1 MGCLCSSGS
10 HLSDYQELPLR
21 PKIAYDELVI
31 SPGLYVQENLSK
43 FSNVYSVGKMLG
55 RGLYT
60 GVYLCEHRRTGQ
72 LRAVKIIYKD
82 QVDKD
87 ILASGLILREVEIH
101 KTLDHPNIVRL
112 LEFFEDKNHYYFIQE
127 FCAAGELF
135 DVVIAKK
142 KLSEKEA
149 ARYMEQLASAVS
161 YIHSR
166 HIIHRDIK
174 PENILLT
181 EEGEL
186 KLIDFDTAVLMD
198 VDRQVTG
205 SVGTAFYMAPEVLRK
220 GHYNEKC
227 DIWSMG
233 VVMYI
238 LLSGQPPF
246 GGYTGKDII
255 SNVTRGEYILSGPTW
270 DCISR
275 EAKDLIRKQLCIS
288 PHKRISA
295 QDVYLHP
302 WVQNQ
307 AEHMCEADRS
317 LVFNNLRSF
326 NSSTKLK
333 EAVHTFICTHIIGS
347 QELKR
352 LSAMFKAYDHDG
364 DGVLSPTDLLTQ
376 FETLLPPTEAVKE
389 VERVMKHVDTDSNGF
404 IDYTEFVKAN
414 LDRQFMLSKANL
426 QLAFS
431 SFDRYGTGFITVDE
445 LKEWLANGTLL
456 EDDRWSSLLEELGLH
471 GNGLID
477 LRSFEKILVTT
488 FPEEQDLFDGL
499 SPSSTASN

>member
-1 MGCLCSSGS
+1 MGCLCSTSQHAS
-10 HLSDYQELPLR
+10 EYQELPLR
-21 PKIAYDELVI
+21 PKVPYDELVI
-31 SPGLYVQENLSK
+31 RPGMYVQENLSK
-43 FSNVYSVGKMLG
+43 FSNVYEMGKMLG

-60 GVYLCEHRRTGQ
+60 GVYLCEHRRTRQ
-72 LRAVKIIYKD
+72 RRAVKIIYKD
-82 QVDKD
+82 QVDKE
-87 ILASGLILREVEIH
+87 ILASGLILREVEIQ

-112 LEFFEDKNHYYFIQE
+112 LEFFEDKNHYYFVQE
-127 FCAAGELF
+127 YCAAGELF

-166 HIIHRDIK
+166 NIIHRDIK

-186 KLIDFDTAVLMD
+186 KLIDFDTAILMD
-198 VDRQVTG
+198 VARQVTG

-220 GHYNEKC
+220 GTYNEKC
-227 DIWSMG
+227 DVWSMG

-255 SNVTRGEYILSGPTW
+255 RNVARGEYILTGPTW
-270 DCISR
+270 DSISR
-275 EAKDLIRKQLCIS
+275 EAKDLIRKQLCVS

-302 WVQNQ
+302 WIQNQ
-307 AEHMCEADRS
+307 TWQICEADRS
-317 LVFNNLRSF
+317 LVFNNLRRF

-352 LSAMFKAYDHDG
+352 LSDMFKAYDHDA
-364 DGVLSPTDLLTQ
+364 DGVLSPRDLLTQ
-376 FETLLPPTEAVKE
+376 FESLLPHDEAVRE
-389 VERVMKHVDTDSNGF
+389 VERVMKHVDTDCNGF

-414 LDRQFMLSKANL
+414 LDRQFLLSKANM
-426 QLAFS
+426 QLAFTA
-431 SFDRYGTGFITVDE
+431 FDKYGTGFITVEE

-456 EDDRWSSLLEELGLH
+456 EDDHWSAVLDQLGLH
-471 GNGLID
+471 GHGLID
-477 LRSFEKILVTT
+477 LKVFEKILETT
-488 FPEEQDLFDGL
+488 FPEEQDLL
-499 SPSSTASN
+499 CYNTPSTNN